1 MNEIKTL
8 NPKLTIKEIQKEQLK
23 NYWGYK
29 VKERSNL
36 LVLLS
41 SWNGNVIL
49 TSKYGKIFT
58 ASDAKKYSKLDSPI
72 LVVFGSP
79 ERGIHEILN
88 ENINKIQNS
97 NIFNFFPNQA
107 TETVRLEEAI
117 LGVLST
123 LNILSK

>member
-1 MNEIKTL
+1 MRKNNKIIRYL
-8 NPKLTIKEIQKEQLK
+8 NIIIIDCSLKIPLKSKILK
-23 NYWGYK
+23 N
-29 VKERSNL
+29 
-36 LVLLS
+36 LS
-41 SWNGNVIL
+41 KKRIIIF
-49 TSKYGKIFT
+49 TSKKGKIFT
-58 ASDAKKYSKLDSPI
+58 CSIAEKYNKLSKPI